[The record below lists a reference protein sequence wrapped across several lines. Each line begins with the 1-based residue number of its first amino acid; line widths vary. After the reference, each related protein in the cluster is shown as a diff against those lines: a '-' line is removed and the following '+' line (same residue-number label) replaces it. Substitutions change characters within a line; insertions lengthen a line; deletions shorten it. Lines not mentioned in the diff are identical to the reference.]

1 MKFKHYLY
9 SGLLASALVL
19 SASALGNEDVA
30 MAQDEP
36 EKPES
41 LTVWLDGDVQFE
53 VYPEIFARFTE
64 ETGIEVNVTE
74 IAMNDQLDQMSLDA
88 PAGNGPDIFQQP
100 HDMIGSAFLQG
111 LAKEINPEDVEDLD
125 LFNENAI
132 DAFTYDGHLL
142 GLPFAAEAIA
152 LYYNTDLIDAP
163 PTTKEELE
171 ALMEEFTDESNNEYG
186 FLMESTNF
194 YMVYAFL
201 FSGDE
206 RIFSQDEDG
215 SYDAS
220 DIQVTSEGVIEQ
232 AEAFQSYFEA
242 GYLSPNINGDVLD
255 GLFLAGDSPVA
266 LTGPW
271 KLAEYSAALGDSL
284 ATAPLPEFD
293 GEPMTPFMGVK
304 GWMLN
309 EYTDNEYWALELLKF
324 MTNQESSQ
332 YVVDNMQESVPRS
345 DVENDN
351 ELLATFD
358 EQTANAVP
366 MPNIPE
372 MAQVWEPME
381 NALVFISQGE
391 DVTEIL
397 EEAKQQI
404 EDNIEA
410 AGGQSGE

>member
-1 MKFKHYLY
+1 MKFKNFMYT
-9 SGLLASALVL
+9 GILASALVL
-19 SASALGNEDVA
+19 TGVAIGNDEAVK
-30 MAQDEP
+30 AQDEP

-64 ETGIEVNVTE
+64 ETGIEVEVSE

-100 HDMIGSAFLQG
+100 HDMIGSAYLQG
-111 LAKEINPEDVEDLD
+111 LAKEINPEDVVDLD

-142 GLPFAAEAIA
+142 GLPFAAESIA
-152 LYYNTDLIDAP
+152 LYYNTDLVDEA

-171 ALMEEFTDESNNEYG
+171 AIMEEFTDESSNQYG

-194 YMVYAFL
+194 YFAYAFL

-206 RIFSQDEDG
+206 QIFSVDEEG
-215 SYDAS
+215 NYDAS
-220 DIQVTSEGVIEQ
+220 DIQVASEGVIEQ
-232 AEAFQSYFEA
+232 AEAYKEYFEQ
-242 GYLSPNINGDVLD
+242 GYLSSNINGDVLD
-255 GLFLAGDSPVA
+255 GLFTAGDAPVA

-271 KLAEYSAALGDSL
+271 KLAEYSEALGDSL

-309 EYTDNEYWALELLKF
+309 EYTENEYWALQLLQF

-358 EQTANAVP
+358 EQTASAVP

-397 EEAKQQI
+397 EEAKANI
-404 EDNIEA
+404 EANIEA
-410 AGGQSGE
+410 AGGSSAE